1 MRANIT
7 TILTITSTHSSQFNY
22 ANNIN
27 LAPLITYL
35 KSVLNPNLIAV
46 PYTYLVIISLAAIN
60 SKNLFEGGMHMA
72 TRLAFK

>member
-1 MRANIT
+1 M
-7 TILTITSTHSSQFNY
+7 LTITSTYSVQFNY

-35 KSVLNPNLIAV
+35 KSVINPNLIAV
-46 PYTYLVIISLAAIN
+46 PFTYLVTMTLVVIN

-72 TRLAFK
+72 TGLAFK

>member
-1 MRANIT
+1 M
-7 TILTITSTHSSQFNY
+7 LTITNTHSIQFNY

-35 KSVLNPNLIAV
+35 KSVLNPNRIAV
-46 PYTYLVIISLAAIN
+46 PCTYLVVMTLAAIN

-72 TRLAFK
+72 TGLAFK

>member
-1 MRANIT
+1 M
-7 TILTITSTHSSQFNY
+7 LTITNTHSIQFNY

-35 KSVLNPNLIAV
+35 KSVSNPNRMCIAV
-46 PYTYLVIISLAAIN
+46 PCTYLVAMTLAAIN

-72 TRLAFK
+72 TGLAFICSQ

>member
-1 MRANIT
+1 M
-7 TILTITSTHSSQFNY
+7 LTITSTYSVQFNY

-35 KSVLNPNLIAV
+35 KSIINPNLIAV
-46 PYTYLVIISLAAIN
+46 PFTYLVTMTLVVIN

-72 TRLAFK
+72 TGLAFK